1 MTISNPLGT
10 SDEDEQ
16 EHRSRV
22 LAVRETSAVRDRL
35 KSTTCRWCGVPIE
48 YTGVGRPRQ
57 YCRDSH
63 RSRASELRTVQRL
76 AGLPVDKG
84 GQTTD
89 PVREVIERT
98 ETQTRTTVRTGPAK
112 VRMPQSLQE
121 WTVALHHLR
130 KAVRGGRFPGFDYL
144 LLRDLEETIRVVRE
158 RQTGA
163 LGTTSGEGSSSAEIS
178 SPAREPSRPRPLP

>member
-1 MTISNPLGT
+1 MTISDPLGT
-10 SDEDEQ
+10 SDEDHQ
-16 EHRSRV
+16 ELKSRI

-48 YTGVGRPRQ
+48 YNGVGRPRQ

-76 AGLPVDKG
+76 AGLPVEKG
-84 GQTTD
+84 GRTTE

-98 ETQTRTTVRTGPAK
+98 ETQTRTTVRTGPARL
-112 VRMPQSLQE
+112 RMPQSPPE
-121 WTVALHHLR
+121 WAVALHQLR
-130 KAVRGGRFPGFDYL
+130 RAVRGGRFPGFDDL

-158 RQTGA
+158 CRTGA
-163 LGTTSGEGSSSAEIS
+163 LDTTGD
-178 SPAREPSRPRPLP
+178 